1 MLSEYLDTVI
11 LPPYHYNT
19 LYNNFITKNNGGS
32 SFFSPAFWID
42 SINLH
47 SKNNTRKPSMYL
59 HI

>member
-32 SFFSPAFWID
+32 SFFFTRILDRFYQFAF
-42 SINLH
+42 
-47 SKNNTRKPSMYL
+47 
-59 HI
+59 